1 MAPRRIGIVH
11 WSWTR
16 AAGRGRVGPAGSG
29 AGGTAQGKLLGGA
42 WSSQP
47 RERQACLPRAVRED
61 RSDSMQRRTTMPVIK
76 VTDMAYGKLRSPD
89 LDAQE
94 EFLTHFGMVRADRTK
109 NALYMRGTDPAHHLH
124 VTEKG
129 DPGFVGIAYYA
140 ASEEDLHKV
149 ARVPGASGVEDI
161 DEPGG
166 GKRVRLKEPNG
177 YQIEVVWGIQQLPL
191 IPVSRDPMNTGTEP
205 LRRAGKLMRLPQ
217 DPTPVK
223 RIGHGVM
230 GSPKI
235 KETVQWFRDTLGF
248 LCSDDVYVENQ
259 NNLIGSFNR
268 CDQGD
273 EYVDHHV
280 FFCLKHE
287 QAGLN
292 HFSFEVQDVD
302 DVFSGHQ
309 RLEELGKYEHM
320 WGIGRHLLGSQ
331 VYDYWADPWG
341 RVHERWAD
349 TDRLNAR
356 GGSNLLPAH
365 EALGS
370 QWGGPPPEK
379 FIKRICP

>member
-1 MAPRRIGIVH
+1 
-11 WSWTR
+11 
-16 AAGRGRVGPAGSG
+16 
-29 AGGTAQGKLLGGA
+29 
-42 WSSQP
+42 
-47 RERQACLPRAVRED
+47 
-61 RSDSMQRRTTMPVIK
+61 MPVIK

-94 EFLTHFGMVRADRTK
+94 EFLTHFGMVRADRTQH
-109 NALYMRGTDPAHHLH
+109 ALYMRGTDPTHHIH

-129 DPGFVGIAYYA
+129 DPGFIGMAYYA

-177 YQIEVVWGIQQLPL
+177 YQIEVVWGIQQLPP
-191 IPVSRDPMNTGTEP
+191 IPVSRAPMNTGTEP

-217 DPTPVK
+217 DPTPIK

-230 GSPKI
+230 GSPRLKD
-235 KETVQWFRDTLGF
+235 TVQWFRDTLGF
-248 LCSDDVYVENQ
+248 ICSDDVYVESQ
-259 NNLIGSFNR
+259 DNLIGSFNR
-268 CDQGD
+268 CDRGD

-287 QAGLN
+287 QVGLN
-292 HFSFEVQDVD
+292 HFSFEVHDVD
-302 DVFSGHQ
+302 DVFAGHQ

-356 GGSNLLPAH
+356 SGSHLLPAH
-365 EALGS
+365 EALIS
-370 QWGGPPPEK
+370 QWGGPPPER